1 MRLSLK
7 RSRLW
12 QLLVLPALLL
22 ATGCSD
28 LQGAKGGSGT
38 TVELLNVSYD
48 PTRELWK
55 QLNEAFIP
63 QYEKSSG
70 TKLTINQSHG
80 GSSSQA
86 RQVIDGLEADVV
98 TLAMWPD
105 TDAIRKAGLIEE
117 KWENR
122 LPNGSLPYSSTIVFV
137 VRKGNPKGIKDW
149 PDLIKE
155 GVQVITPSPKT
166 SGNGKLSL
174 LGAWGS
180 ITQRGGSEADALKF
194 VGELYKHTPVLDAGA
209 RAATAT
215 FAQKGIGDVHLTW
228 ENEAHFEVK
237 EAGDALEIVYPSI
250 SVLAEPLVAWV
261 DGNVK
266 RRGTAAAAK
275 AYLEFLYTPEGQKI
289 IAKNFYRPTDPEVIA
304 QFSSTFP
311 SIERFTVQK
320 AFGNWDQANAKF
332 FAEGAIFDQLYSA
345 AAK

>member
-155 GVQVITPSPKT
+155 DVTDRSPS
-166 SGNGKLSL
+166 
-174 LGAWGS
+174 
-180 ITQRGGSEADALKF
+180 
-194 VGELYKHTPVLDAGA
+194 
-209 RAATAT
+209 
-215 FAQKGIGDVHLTW
+215 
-228 ENEAHFEVK
+228 
-237 EAGDALEIVYPSI
+237 
-250 SVLAEPLVAWV
+250 
-261 DGNVK
+261 
-266 RRGTAAAAK
+266 
-275 AYLEFLYTPEGQKI
+275 
-289 IAKNFYRPTDPEVIA
+289 
-304 QFSSTFP
+304 
-311 SIERFTVQK
+311 
-320 AFGNWDQANAKF
+320 
-332 FAEGAIFDQLYSA
+332 
-345 AAK
+345 